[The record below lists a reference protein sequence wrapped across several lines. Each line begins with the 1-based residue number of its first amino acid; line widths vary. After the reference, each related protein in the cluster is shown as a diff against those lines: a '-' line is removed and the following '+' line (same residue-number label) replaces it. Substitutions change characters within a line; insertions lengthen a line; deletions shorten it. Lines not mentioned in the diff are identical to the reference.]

1 MLVEK
6 TIRLYLYIA
15 YVGNKEEL
23 KTHKKPNCNQQIQ
36 YAVAITPELVN
47 DILQIWHYQLS
58 VWHYLATASTAASNR
73 IRRQLC
79 PAAPRQ
85 LQQIANDRLANAIS
99 FVRIH

>member
-47 DILQIWHYQLS
+47 DILQI
-58 VWHYLATASTAASNR
+58 
-73 IRRQLC
+73 
-79 PAAPRQ
+79 
-85 LQQIANDRLANAIS
+85 
-99 FVRIH
+99 